1 MVYSSS
7 RLGRTA
13 ATLLASATLTA
24 GGALALAAPSVA
36 KPTARAA
43 AKTTNIT
50 VTEHAITDTE
60 QPLAPGGKDK
70 AGDILTFTN
79 PVFNQADTN
88 EVGHD
93 EGFCTRLNVKN
104 GVWECL
110 WTTFLDGGQITVQ
123 GPYYDKK
130 NSTLSVTGG
139 TGTFAGVRG
148 EMDLVAKNG
157 GKEYLFKF
165 RLQG

>member
-1 MVYSSS
+1 MQQSWIP
-7 RLGRTA
+7 RRAAALAATTALTA
-13 ATLLASATLTA
+13 A
-24 GGALALAAPSVA
+24 GALALAAPSVA
-36 KPTARAA
+36 KTT

-60 QPLAPGGKDK
+60 VPLAPGGKDK

-79 PVFNQADTN
+79 PVFNQADTKQ
-88 EVGHD
+88 VGHD

-123 GPYYDKK
+123 GPYYDRK

-148 EMDLVAKNG
+148 QMGLVAKNG
-157 GKEYLFKF
+157 GKEYLFQF